1 MSPRLLVLDDDTAVL
16 GEGVRV
22 AALRAGADDVIG
34 KPAPLARLR
43 DAALRAMKK
52 Q

>member
-1 MSPRLLVLDDDTAVL
+1 VQRTVGSREQQDG
-16 GEGVRV
+16 GEGVRDE
-22 AALRAGADDVIG
+22 ALRRGADEVIV

-52 Q
+52 P

>member
-1 MSPRLLVLDDDTAVL
+1 VRSCLFTAAF
-16 GEGVRV
+16 GEGIRV
-22 AALRAGADDVIG
+22 AALRAGVDDVIG
-34 KPAPLARLR
+34 KSAPLTRLR

>member
-1 MSPRLLVLDDDTAVL
+1 VLLFTGDTGAL
-16 GEGVRV
+16 VREE
-22 AALRAGADDVIG
+22 ALRRGADDVVL

-52 Q
+52 P